1 MQSWKKLLHPRIIG
15 IFLWPIHKVICFWN
29 LLYQIRFLKIKKKIG
44 NTNGISIILDWD
56 YQKMILCGIFY
67 DIFILKLY
75 FYLLLWWIFKIKYFL
90 IYSIDKLNK
99 KRRLMMLILG
109 ILKDNFKLLSRNKK
123 QKKKF
128 LIISCKKIYK
138 ITLTLTII
146 HKMISI
152 YY

>member
-1 MQSWKKLLHPRIIG
+1 
-15 IFLWPIHKVICFWN
+15 
-29 LLYQIRFLKIKKKIG
+29 
-44 NTNGISIILDWD
+44 
-56 YQKMILCGIFY
+56 
-67 DIFILKLY
+67 
-75 FYLLLWWIFKIKYFL
+75 
-90 IYSIDKLNK
+90 
-99 KRRLMMLILG
+99 MMLILG